1 MAFDVYVGTMTRFYR
16 REWENLVQK
25 TARQQGTRYTM
36 IYAGGDPEPPPPAE
50 AIRQAVATWCDGIS
64 RGLAAHGQNPLS
76 WNESDD
82 QPYFTDRP
90 AWEGYSALL
99 VWAAHDEHPD
109 IPLPSTVPRSWAD
122 DPAFE
127 RSTAK
132 EFRSRYRT
140 ILEPQLWLPADFS
153 FLFDFPTLTSE
164 EPSRIGSTF
173 MLRRELDDLAERT
186 RGKIQQLKTG
196 RPNPPEPP
204 PVMTKPGLIARLFG
218 GRQKAPPPPEP
229 GLAETVEFSLQIFRD
244 LASKACEHRLPIL
257 LSF

>member
-16 REWENLVQK
+16 GEWENVVQK
-25 TARQQGTRYTM
+25 MARQQGTQYRR

-50 AIRQAVATWCDGIS
+50 EIQQAVAAWCAALS
-64 RGLAAHGQNPLS
+64 QGLAAHGQGPLT
-76 WNESDD
+76 WNEDNE

-127 RSTAK
+127 RSTEK
-132 EFRSRYRT
+132 EFGSRYRT
-140 ILEPQLWLPADFS
+140 ILEPQLWLPADFP

-164 EPSRIGSTF
+164 HPSRIGSTF
-173 MLRRELDDLAERT
+173 ALRRELDDLADRT
-186 RGKIQQLKTG
+186 GEKMRQLKG
-196 RPNPPEPP
+196 ERPPEPP
-204 PVMTKPGLIARLFG
+204 PVTKKPGLIARLFG
-218 GRQKAPPPPEP
+218 RQRPAPLPAGP
-229 GLAETVEFSLQIFRD
+229 GLAETAEFSLQIFRD
-244 LASKACEHRLPIL
+244 LAGNACEHRLPIML
-257 LSF
+257 HF